1 MNINFNQFTKKICVE
16 SLVTWSLFSILIPPT
31 YSESLVLWVSTLATC
46 QAHRVR
52 SIYLASFFFFT
63 YENQSDA
70 AADCRE
76 EQDVLSTSG
85 LKGNN

>member
-52 SIYLASFFFFT
+52 SIYLASFFFF
-63 YENQSDA
+63 
-70 AADCRE
+70 
-76 EQDVLSTSG
+76 LLMKTSQMQLLIAG
-85 LKGNN
+85 RSRMC